1 MDYLNLTAEERQEI
15 DKIYAKKAD
24 ERTED
29 EKIIIAGYEAT
40 FTAWETYSKAIQEEK
55 EKTNELATAYY
66 SQLADDAQTKYEEKI
81 KTILGENYVLG
92 D

>member
-15 DKIYAKKAD
+15 DKIYAKKND

-29 EKIIIAGYEAT
+29 EKIIIAGFEAT
-40 FTAWETYSKAIQEEK
+40 FTAWETYSKTIQEEK
-55 EKTNELATAYY
+55 EKNNELAIAYY
-66 SQLADDAQTKYEEKI
+66 SQLADDAQAKYEEKV
-81 KTILGENYVLG
+81 KEILGEDYVMG